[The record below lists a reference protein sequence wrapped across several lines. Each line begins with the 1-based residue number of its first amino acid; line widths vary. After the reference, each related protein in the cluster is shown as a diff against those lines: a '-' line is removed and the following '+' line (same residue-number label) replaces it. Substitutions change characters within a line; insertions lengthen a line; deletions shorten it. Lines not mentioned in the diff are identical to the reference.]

1 LPDRIRE
8 AISGQGAMTLKQL
21 VAIPKGWTSL
31 ALAAG
36 AGGPPYNIIIIFSQQ
51 GRPPCRP

>member
-1 LPDRIRE
+1 MPDRIRE